1 MFQLKHQFAKVCLF
15 KYYLCQ
21 QEMNIN
27 ISFNLIVE
35 TVNAAISGVAKKNY
49 KGGNSPYQFRTTCVK
64 FDHTS

>member
-1 MFQLKHQFAKVCLF
+1 
-15 KYYLCQ
+15 
-21 QEMNIN
+21 MNIN